1 MFRYEPDAGKF
12 VHKKTYRKRNRSE
25 KRVKSTSSDD
35 ELVLMFLNKKLK
47 ILGSSSP
54 DTGRNS
60 WFDAGLEAL
69 S

>member
-1 MFRYEPDAGKF
+1 M
-12 VHKKTYRKRNRSE
+12 
-25 KRVKSTSSDD
+25 KSTSSDD

-54 DTGRNS
+54 DAGRNS

-69 S
+69 SRPLSYIFEEAEKYFQIDPRCD